1 MGEGSQCSHLRA
13 AAAWNSNYRPCRAS
27 TAPGR
32 PGDLTRP
39 LGILQA
45 RISVGK
51 RAEPAVIRA
60 EIPLLLRSVRQRRR
74 RAAVTGSRFI
84 CTLPGVTAR
93 QMEAMPIPWE
103 QKWQAAPR
111 RVTQPS
117 SPPRACFVGP
127 GGKIR
132 GSFCSWM
139 GRRRRLSGSACHLQP
154 STLKQS
160 HAKPSNS
167 LQSFSN

>member
-1 MGEGSQCSHLRA
+1 MGEGSQCSHRRA

-27 TAPGR
+27 AAPGR

-74 RAAVTGSRFI
+74 RAVVMGSRFI
-84 CTLPGVTAR
+84 GTLPGVTAR

-117 SPPRACFVGP
+117 PALPEPALWGQEAKS
-127 GGKIR
+127 